1 METKII
7 TLLFLKIKQD
17 GLEHE
22 IMSYSL
28 IRPILYS
35 RVIVSSHLDNFLNEA
50 TVKVLGWYFKNF
62 LILKLAILI
71 NREEWN

>member
-50 TVKVLGWYFKNF
+50 TVKVLRWYFKNF
-62 LILKLAILI
+62 LILKLTILI

>member
-17 GLEHE
+17 ELEHE

-28 IRPILYS
+28 IRPNSYS

-50 TVKVLGWYFKNF
+50 TVKVLRWYFKNF
-62 LILKLAILI
+62 LILKLTILI

>member
-71 NREEWN
+71 NGEEWN

>member
-1 METKII
+1 METKVI

-35 RVIVSSHLDNFLNEA
+35 RVIVASHLDNFLNEA
-50 TVKVLGWYFKNF
+50 TVKVLRW
-62 LILKLAILI
+62 
-71 NREEWN
+71 

>member
-1 METKII
+1 MEMKII

-62 LILKLAILI
+62 LILKLTILI